1 MEDRNIVRL
10 YLRRDETA
18 LEETDRKYRSYC
30 LSIARNIVGDPED
43 AAECVNDTW
52 LAAWNSI
59 PPHEPERLDTY
70 LGKIARRMALRRWR
84 NDRAQ
89 KRGGGQTE
97 PVLEELADCLPAGE
111 TAEGRA
117 MAGAVADGINAF
129 LGRLPADRRR
139 VFVRRY
145 WYLDPVETIARDAG
159 WSVSKVTS
167 VLHRTRVKLREYL
180 IKEELL

>member
-1 MEDRNIVRL
+1 MEDTDIVRL
-10 YLRRDETA
+10 YLGRDEAA

-70 LGKIARRMALRRWR
+70 LGKIARRMALRKWR
-84 NDRAQ
+84 NDRAL
-89 KRGGGQTE
+89 KRGGGQVTLA
-97 PVLEELADCLPAGE
+97 LEELADCVPAGGSVDE
-111 TAEGRA
+111 GVAAE
-117 MAGAVADGINAF
+117 AVAAGINGF
-129 LGRLPADRRR
+129 LAGLSADRRR

-145 WYLDPVETIARDAG
+145 WYLDPVEVIARDMG
-159 WSVSKVTS
+159 WSASKVTT
-167 VLHRTRVKLREYL
+167 VLHRTRIRLREYL